1 MEVWITLLLTVL
13 QETDFLPTC
22 ERPSPWG
29 GGGGLLSYIV
39 ELSAMLSL
47 FTYLDSNMLSTD
59 ELLSDSFISFIINL
73 TINLIDLIN
82 ILEGRRRKKGEK
94 D

>member
-1 MEVWITLLLTVL
+1 MG
-13 QETDFLPTC
+13 
-22 ERPSPWG
+22 G